1 MVTEVIVSN
10 RGPRVVAFISHTGGA
25 GRQEA

>member
-1 MVTEVIVSN
+1 MVTEVIVGN
-10 RGPRVVAFISHTGGA
+10 HGPRVVAFISYRGGA